1 MLREIR
7 DPVLGARTAFKGL
20 RSRYRWCAV
29 QFAETPI
36 WDSKWSS
43 SRFLRRMDYEL
54 FRTSRPPPEIEV
66 RMKQE
71 RSMKA
76 SIATPRRQESTEPM
90 IAEICRRPGVSEQA
104 FNL

>member
-1 MLREIR
+1 
-7 DPVLGARTAFKGL
+7 
-20 RSRYRWCAV
+20 
-29 QFAETPI
+29 
-36 WDSKWSS
+36 
-43 SRFLRRMDYEL
+43 
-54 FRTSRPPPEIEV
+54 
-66 RMKQE
+66 MKQE